1 MHDYVGQ
8 KFKRHLPLQFLITG
22 QPDDAHS
29 TAPEH
34 FDQRITAEKFLPA
47 DILAQRRIQSGAG
60 HVITHLTRL
69 MTGKTEIKRKPNSD
83 VIPNSDYH
91 YRSRFDH

>member
-1 MHDYVGQ
+1 MHDYVGKKLQ
-8 KFKRHLPLQFLITG
+8 GDFTLQFLIPR
-22 QPDDAHS
+22 QAHNAHPAS
-29 TAPEH
+29 PENL
-34 FDQRITAEKFLPA
+34 DQRVAAEEFLPA

-60 HVITHLTRL
+60 HVITHLTSL